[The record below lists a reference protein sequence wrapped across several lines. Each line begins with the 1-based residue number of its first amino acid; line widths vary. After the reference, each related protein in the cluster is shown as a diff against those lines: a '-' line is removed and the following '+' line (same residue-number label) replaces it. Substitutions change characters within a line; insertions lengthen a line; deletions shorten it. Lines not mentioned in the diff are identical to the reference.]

1 MQRGAVPP
9 AQLLDAGQERVL
21 WEEQLALVAG
31 DSADDATLAV
41 HAGALMS
48 AAARATQSRLVLH
61 TVSQTRE
68 ERLLVEVLTAVRATC
83 TTRGLLSLRL
93 APAESLDFL
102 AGSRAPLFV
111 GVAEPGAQ
119 QELLQRRYW
128 PGESVLA
135 PPPAATAAN
144 PALIR
149 AGDPQHEIAACAGW
163 CLGHLERNPAA
174 RLLVLTAALEPSP
187 GIQAQ
192 QLWQALSAG
201 TAAGEDLRRR
211 WLAEEGGESLAHLG
225 LVADALTALALADQE
240 QGLELADLLA
250 LLRSPYF
257 HFGGRAECSGLAAWL
272 QGTGL
277 ARMEATALHRALQ
290 SAARE
295 HPPAARLGQWLTAL
309 GAGLGHTLRLGTT
322 EWVGRFAAALAEAGF
337 ASSRPLDAREQ
348 QLLLR
353 WHALLDE
360 FAALDAVLAPLRGA
374 DALARLRRLA
384 AQARHVPAPADAAI
398 SFSDRLIDPV
408 AGFDGI
414 WVMGLAES
422 RWPAAPRPDPWVP
435 LAEQRRA
442 RWPEASVAERRR
454 QARWALECWQRRTPD
469 LVLSHAAREAD
480 VHHRPTTL
488 VAGDWIDAAPPAA
501 ALPAVPR
508 AARATDEQLPGLA
521 AAELAVPLGGGAARL
536 DTQQACAFRA
546 QARWRL
552 GAEPAAA
559 LADGIPA
566 WLRGRLLHSLLDDL
580 WQRLQDQSRLRA
592 LDAAAQ
598 EQMLQQ
604 SWRTALGA
612 TREAAWLPHSV
623 VERERARTLRL
634 VAQVLELERQRAPF
648 TVAQRERVAQW
659 QGAGARLGLRIDRID
674 AAAGEAILI
683 DYKSGAPPG
692 IGLQHGELRPL
703 QLALYADTLAQQG
716 RSVAAAALLNLH
728 PRKPSFTGVVAQ
740 AGLLPG
746 KLHAAD
752 DWNQLAQ
759 AWRAELHRLMAEHIA
774 GTAMLARDRKAC
786 QGCHLPA
793 LCRRAGADAADDAA
807 AEEADE

>member
-1 MQRGAVPP
+1 MQRGAVAP

-21 WEEQLALVAG
+21 WEEQLAAVAG
-31 DSADDATLAV
+31 DSGEDATLAV

-61 TVSQTRE
+61 AVAQTRE
-68 ERLLVEVLTAVRATC
+68 ERLLVEALKAVRATC
-83 TTRGLLSLRL
+83 ATRGLLSLRL

-111 GVAEPGAQ
+111 GIAQPSAQ
-119 QELLQRRYW
+119 QELLQRRFW

-135 PPPAATAAN
+135 PPPAATATN

-149 AGDPQHEIAACAGW
+149 AGDPQHEIAACAAW

-174 RLLVLTAALEPSP
+174 RLLVLTAAAEPSP

-201 TAAGEDLRRR
+201 DDLRRC
-211 WLAEEGGESLAHLG
+211 WLAEEGGDSLAHLG
-225 LVADALTALALADQE
+225 LVADALLALAQAEQE
-240 QGLELADLLA
+240 QGLELAGLLA

-257 HFGGRAECSGLAAWL
+257 HFGTRGECSRLAAWL
-272 QGTGL
+272 EGAGL

-290 SAARE
+290 SAASA
-295 HPPAARLGQWLTAL
+295 HPAAARLSQWLTAM
-309 GAGLGHTLRLGTT
+309 GAGPGHTQRLGTT
-322 EWVGRFAAALAEAGF
+322 EWAGRFTAVLAEAGF
-337 ASSRPLDAREQ
+337 ASSQPLDAREQ
-348 QLLLR
+348 QVLVR

-374 DALARLRRLA
+374 DALARLRRQA
-384 AQARHVPAPADAAI
+384 AQARHIPVPADAAI

-414 WVMGLAES
+414 WVMGMSES

-435 LAEQRRA
+435 LSEQRRA
-442 RWPEASVAERRR
+442 RWPEASVGERRR
-454 QARWALECWQRRTPD
+454 QAQWALECWQRRTPD
-469 LVLSHAAREAD
+469 LVLSHAMREAD
-480 VHHRPTTL
+480 IHHRPTTL
-488 VAGDWIDAAPPAA
+488 VAGDWIDAAPAA
-501 ALPAVPR
+501 GASLAVPQ
-508 AARATDEQLPGLA
+508 AVRATDGQLPGLA
-521 AAELAVPLGGGAARL
+521 AEELAAPLGGGAARL

-552 GAEPAAA
+552 GAEPAAT

-580 WQRLQDQSRLRA
+580 WQRLQDQSRLLA
-592 LDAAAQ
+592 LDAATQ

-604 SWRTALGA
+604 SWRAALGA
-612 TREAAWLPHSV
+612 TREAAWLPHNV
-623 VERERARTLRL
+623 LERERARTLRL

-648 TVAQRERVAQW
+648 AVMHRERVAQW

-674 AAAGEAILI
+674 EAAGEAILI

-692 IGLQHGELRPL
+692 IRLQHGELRPL

-728 PRKPSFTGVVAQ
+728 PRKPSFAGVVAQ

-752 DWNQLAQ
+752 DWSQLAQ
-759 AWRAELHRLMAEHIA
+759 AWRAELQRLMAEHIA

-807 AEEADE
+807 VEEADE